1 MRRLPGAGPVRI
13 PLALSVT
20 ALLLVACQPQP
31 SSPGGEA
38 RLRVVTTTS
47 VFADMISQVG
57 GELVRVTSL
66 VPHNG
71 DVHTFEPRPS
81 DIRSVADAQL
91 LVMNGLGL
99 DDWLAKTI
107 RNAADEGVPLVRLA
121 EELPGVEPLP
131 GEEAGTRNPHL
142 FLDVSYA
149 GGYVE
154 RIASALKHADPEH
167 ADRYAE
173 RASAYLAELGALDGW
188 VRQQIQAIPL
198 ANRKIVTFHDAFVY
212 YAREYGLEVV
222 GVAVRA
228 PGQDPSAGY
237 IARLVDAVKTNR
249 VKAIFSERQFP
260 ATLADQIAAE
270 TGARVV
276 ANLYDDSL
284 GDPPVTTYVAMIRW
298 DTEQIVRGLA

>member
-1 MRRLPGAGPVRI
+1 MRILV
-13 PLALSVT
+13 ALSLT
-20 ALLLVACQPQP
+20 AFLLVACQSQP
-31 SSPGGEA
+31 SSPPGGEA

-47 VFADMISQVG
+47 VFADMVSQVG

-81 DIRSVADAQL
+81 DIRSVAEAQL
-91 LVMNGLGL
+91 LIMNGLGL

-107 RNAADEGVPLVRLA
+107 RNAADEGVPLIRLA
-121 EELPGVEPLP
+121 EDLPGADSLP

-142 FLDVSYA
+142 FLDVVYA
-149 GGYVE
+149 RGYVE
-154 RIASALKHADPEH
+154 RIAAALKQADPQH
-167 ADRYAE
+167 ADRYAA

-188 VRQQIQAIPL
+188 VRQQIQTIPD
-198 ANRKIVTFHDAFVY
+198 ANRKIVTFHDAFAY

-237 IARLVDAVKTNR
+237 VARLVDAVEANG

-284 GDPPVTTYVAMIRW
+284 GDAPVTTYVAMIRW

>member
-1 MRRLPGAGPVRI
+1 MRLPF
-13 PLALSVT
+13 ALFLT
-20 ALLLVACQPQP
+20 AFLLVACQPQP
-31 SSPGGEA
+31 SSPPGGEA
-38 RLRVVTTTS
+38 RVRVVTTTS
-47 VFADMISQVG
+47 VFADMVSEVG
-57 GELVRVTSL
+57 GDLVRVTSL

-81 DIRSVADAQL
+81 DIRSVADARL
-91 LVMNGLGL
+91 LIMNGLGL

-107 RNAADEGVPLVRLA
+107 RNAADEGVPLIRLA
-121 EELPGVEPLP
+121 EDLPGAEPLP

-142 FLDVSYA
+142 FLDVAYA
-149 GGYVE
+149 RGYVD
-154 RIASALKHADPEH
+154 RIAAALKQVDPQH
-167 ADRYAE
+167 ADRYDA
-173 RASAYLAELGALDGW
+173 RASAYLAELDALDGW
-188 VRQQIQAIPL
+188 VRRQVQTIPE
-198 ANRKIVTFHDAFVY
+198 ANRKIVTFHDAFAY
-212 YAREYGLEVV
+212 YARAYGLQVV

-237 IARLVDAVKTNR
+237 IARLVDAVEANG

>member
-1 MRRLPGAGPVRI
+1 MRVL
-13 PLALSVT
+13 LALIATVP
-20 ALLLVACQPQP
+20 LLAACQPQP
-31 SSPGGEA
+31 SPPGGAA

-66 VPHNG
+66 VPHDG

-91 LVMNGLGL
+91 LIMNGLGL

-107 RNAADEGVPLVRLA
+107 RNAAEEGVPLVRLA
-121 EELPGVEPLP
+121 EDLPSVQPLP

-142 FLDVSYA
+142 FLDVAYA
-149 GGYVE
+149 RGYVE
-154 RIASALKHADPEH
+154 RIASALKQADPRH
-167 ADRYAE
+167 ADRYAA
-173 RASAYLAELGALDGW
+173 RASAYLAELGTLDGW
-188 VRQQIQAIPL
+188 VRQQIQMIPA
-198 ANRKIVTFHDAFVY
+198 ANRRIVTFHDAFAY

-237 IARLVDAVKTNR
+237 IARLVDAVEANG

-298 DTEQIVRGLA
+298 DTDQIVQALA

>member
-1 MRRLPGAGPVRI
+1 V
-13 PLALSVT
+13 
-20 ALLLVACQPQP
+20 
-31 SSPGGEA
+31 
-38 RLRVVTTTS
+38 RVVTTTS
-47 VFADMISQVG
+47 VFADMVTQVG
-57 GELVRVTSL
+57 GELVQVTSL

-81 DIRSVADAQL
+81 DIRSVADARL
-91 LVMNGLGL
+91 LIMNGLGL

-107 RNAADEGVPLVRLA
+107 RNAADEGVPLIRLA
-121 EELPGVEPLP
+121 EDLPGAEPLP

-142 FLDVSYA
+142 FLDVAYA
-149 GGYVE
+149 RGYVG
-154 RIASALKHADPEH
+154 RIAAALKQVDPQH
-167 ADRYAE
+167 ADRYDA
-173 RASAYLAELGALDGW
+173 RASAYLAELDALDGW
-188 VRQQIQAIPL
+188 VRQQVQTIPE
-198 ANRKIVTFHDAFVY
+198 ANRKIVTFHDAFAY
-212 YAREYGLEVV
+212 YARAYGLQVV

-237 IARLVDAVKTNR
+237 IARLVDAVEVNG

-284 GDPPVTTYVAMIRW
+284 GDPPVTTYVAMVRW